1 MAADGKLVFDTGID
15 SSGFDKGLKSLGS
28 LAAKSAAVI
37 TAAFT
42 VAASAAVNV
51 GSSFTASMSQVAA
64 TMGITRMSDDYQILT
79 ASAEEMGAATN
90 SRQHRQAMRL
100 ITLPLQAMMHSSP
113 LRLCLLY
120 LTRQRQAVLTLLM
133 RLTLSPIPC
142 PLLDCR

>member
-79 ASAEEMGAATN
+79 ASATDCL
-90 SRQHRQAMRL
+90 SRGNGCSHKILGNTGRRCA
-100 ITLPLQAMMHSSP
+100 
-113 LRLCLLY
+113 
-120 LTRQRQAVLTLLM
+120 
-133 RLTLSPIPC
+133 
-142 PLLDCR
+142 

>member
-51 GSSFTASMSQVAA
+51 GSSFTAS
-64 TMGITRMSDDYQILT
+64 IY
-79 ASAEEMGAATN
+79 
-90 SRQHRQAMRL
+90 
-100 ITLPLQAMMHSSP
+100 
-113 LRLCLLY
+113 LLS
-120 LTRQRQAVLTLLM
+120 L
-133 RLTLSPIPC
+133 
-142 PLLDCR
+142 